1 MTFIQFATGFDE
13 FYSIDGGQNLQEEG
27 RTALHL
33 AIVRNDIIMV
43 NNLLKDGANP
53 NLLDVFGYT
62 PLELSL
68 RENFTNIAKQ
78 ILRFSNKIDFKSA

>member
-13 FYSIDGGQNLQEEG
+13 NYDIDGGQNLQEEA

-33 AIVRNDIIMV
+33 SVVRNDIVMV

-53 NLLDVFGYT
+53 NKMDCLGYT

-68 RENFTNIAKQ
+68 RENFTNIAK
-78 ILRFSNKIDFKSA
+78 